1 MEHSREG
8 SQEKVTVY
16 TYKARNQQGELVS
29 GTLDMEDEGS
39 VAANLDK
46 LGYSVLEIG
55 SSTAAVSISD
65 WLDRFRGLKKQ
76 EVILFTRQLATL
88 IRSGMPLLPSLSTI
102 CEQTTNKK
110 FKVIL
115 EDVRQSVQGGESLS
129 DAMAKYPAVFSE
141 LFVSMIKVGEAG
153 GIMDRVLDRLATLST
168 QEMEIQSRITSAMTY
183 PIVLVVLSFLI
194 VNFILVGV
202 LPKFVLVF
210 RASDAAL
217 PLPTQIVLAASYIV
231 RKFWLLILVVSTAVV
246 YYFRKFIKT
255 DHGRFW
261 FHGWLLKIPLFG
273 ELYTKIQVSR
283 FTRTLST
290 LTSSGV
296 PILQALAVVEK
307 TIVNRVIQ
315 KAIQD
320 IRNAIT
326 GGSSLVDPFK
336 ASGIFSPMVVQ
347 MVSIGEKSGKIDQM
361 LEEIALFYDPEIEYT
376 IKNMTA
382 LLEPFMLLAMG
393 LMVAFIALSVLLPIF
408 NLMKVFRR

>member
-1 MEHSREG
+1 M
-8 SQEKVTVY
+8 TVY
-16 TYKARNQQGELVS
+16 SYKAKNQQGELVS

-55 SSTAAVSISD
+55 SANTASSVGD

-115 EDVRQSVQGGESLS
+115 EDVRQSVQNGESLS

-153 GIMDRVLDRLATLST
+153 GIMDQVLDRLATLST

-217 PLPTQIVLAASYIV
+217 PLPTQIVLAASFIV
-231 RKFWLLILVVSTAVV
+231 RKFWLLILAVSGAAI
-246 YYFRKFIKT
+246 YYFRKYIKT
-255 DHGRFW
+255 EGGRLW
-261 FHGWLLKIPLFG
+261 FHRLLLKIPLFG

-320 IRNAIT
+320 IRSAIT
-326 GGSSLVDPFK
+326 AGSSLVEPFK